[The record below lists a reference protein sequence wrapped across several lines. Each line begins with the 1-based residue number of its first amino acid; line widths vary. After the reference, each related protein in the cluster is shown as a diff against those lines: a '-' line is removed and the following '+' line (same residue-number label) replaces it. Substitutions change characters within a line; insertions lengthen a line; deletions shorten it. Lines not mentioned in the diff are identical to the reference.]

1 MNTAVAPTQAQD
13 GNSIEDNVRHHLFEI
28 AGAVQNLLEE
38 KKSHDVE
45 AAELKADLDITNRGF
60 RSLREEMMEKQLA
73 WERERQM
80 LQSRIAAF
88 ENSER
93 RVTCLIDGDGSIFSR
108 DLLAQGSQG
117 GQAAARELSKHI
129 HNYLDRT
136 FQMPPSTFVLSV
148 FVFLHKKGLME
159 ALGRAG
165 FSTEKTRFDEFLA
178 GFNQAGQRFVM
189 VDVGAG
195 KENADSKL
203 KAFLH
208 DNARSPQTSKIFF
221 GGSHDNGYT
230 PDLKSL
236 ISDGYGHKLI
246 LLPGY
251 TEIASSIR
259 ELELDTLLIPNLF
272 LADKLTFAKTP
283 RAPNGALPDFDPFD
297 VAPTPPTPGLTR
309 RRSAS
314 VAAAVPLP
322 ETPGLPPPGTP
333 SKKAKA
339 KKRKQSKSTN
349 VSEVE
354 SVSDTVSSP
363 PESIIV
369 LSPAP
374 PGAVQGNAAAH
385 VLLRNRFDPGPPP
398 CQKHYLLG
406 NCPFKAGCK
415 FGHTY
420 VLTPDDMR
428 DLAEAA
434 KGIPCKEIIKGRK
447 CAMNERCIYGHKC
460 PYGPG
465 CPHLARGICHFKID
479 GMHDV

>member
-1 MNTAVAPTQAQD
+1 MNSNAPRPTENEQA
-13 GNSIEDNVRHHLFEI
+13 GNEIEQVVRHHLVEI
-28 AGAVQNLLEE
+28 AGAVQNLLES
-38 KKSHDVE
+38 KKSHDGEV
-45 AAELKADLDITNRGF
+45 ADLKSALDIANRGF
-60 RSLREEMMEKQLA
+60 RSLREEMMERDTA
-73 WERERQM
+73 WDKERQL
-80 LQSRIAAF
+80 LQSRIASF

-93 RVTCLIDGDGSIFSR
+93 RVVCLIDGDGTIFSR

-117 GQAAARELSKHI
+117 GQTAARELSKNI
-129 HNYLDRT
+129 HDYLDNT
-136 FQMPPSTFVLSV
+136 FQMPTSTFVLSV

-165 FSTEKTRFDEFLA
+165 YTTEKFKFDEFLA

-221 GGSHDNGYT
+221 GASHDNGYT

-236 ISDGYGHKLI
+236 ISDGFGHKLI

-251 TEIASSIR
+251 TEIAYSIR
-259 ELELDTLLIPNLF
+259 ELELHTLIIPNLF
-272 LADKLTFAKTP
+272 LADKLTIVRTP
-283 RAPNGALPDFDPFD
+283 KASNNALPDEDLD
-297 VAPTPPTPGLTR
+297 IGNGTNGIASQAPGHIR

-314 VAAAVPLP
+314 VAAAVHVPSP
-322 ETPGLPPPGTP
+322 DTPGPTP
-333 SKKAKA
+333 MTPKKSKAA
-339 KKRKQSKSTN
+339 KKRKPSKSTN

-363 PESIIV
+363 PESIMV

-374 PGAVQGNAAAH
+374 PH
-385 VLLRNRFDPGPPP
+385 LLLRNRFNPPP

-406 NCPFKAGCK
+406 NCPFKASCK
-415 FGHTY
+415 FSHEHMLG
-420 VLTPDDMR
+420 PEDMA
-428 DLAEAA
+428 DLAASA
-434 KGIPCKEIIKGRK
+434 KGIPCKETIKGRK
-447 CAMNERCIYGHKC
+447 CGMGERCIYGHTC
-460 PYGPG
+460 PFGPT
-465 CPHLARGICHFKID
+465 CPHLARNLCHFKLP
-479 GMHDV
+479 GMHK